1 MVSPEV
7 RMNSSRK
14 PLWLKV
20 DLPQH
25 PNYFAVSN
33 LLRRKHLHTI
43 CTSAKCPNLSTCWSQ
58 KTATFLIMGDT
69 CTRDCAFCAVN
80 HGTPSPLSPSE
91 PDDIAEAAAILGL
104 RYAVITSVTRD
115 DLPDGGAA
123 HFTATI
129 AAVRKKIPGI
139 VVETLIPDFG
149 GDPDALGTVLK
160 TRPDVLNHNLEVPQA
175 LYSRIGRPTANY
187 SRSLAVLKAAK
198 QQNLP
203 TKSGLMIGL
212 GETDEEILQA
222 LADLRTVDCNLL
234 TIGQYLQ
241 PNKSNPSVRK
251 YYTPKEFDDLKS
263 EALKLGFRDVQ
274 SGPLVRSSFRAH
286 ELYRSI
292 KEQAD

>member
-1 MVSPEV
+1 M
-7 RMNSSRK
+7 
-14 PLWLKV
+14 
-20 DLPQH
+20 
-25 PNYFAVSN
+25 
-33 LLRRKHLHTI
+33 
-43 CTSAKCPNLSTCWSQ
+43 
-58 KTATFLIMGDT
+58 
-69 CTRDCAFCAVN
+69 N

-160 TRPDVLNHNLEVPQA
+160 NQPDVLNHNLEVPQA
-175 LYSRIGRPTANY
+175 IYSRIGRPTANY

-198 QQNLP
+198 RQNLP